1 MKIEELLDE
10 VDSDYEVVLSMYA
23 CGNTFKVKLS
33 ELRIQE
39 IDAVN
44 KQIVFDAEFN

>member
-1 MKIEELLDE
+1 MKIEELF
-10 VDSDYEVVLSMYA
+10 YEVVISMYA

-39 IDAVN
+39 IDTVN
-44 KQIVFDAEFN
+44 KQIVFLMQNLIKG